1 MKPAQFDT
9 DASSRADDV
18 ECFCKVIIVI
28 LTSVC
33 WRSHDIKSVED
44 ELRSCWTPEYFGFVP
59 DVFLFLLSDLRNG
72 SAVFWQGGVSG
83 GYQVLLLD
91 EDQGWLLV
99 GGKDHIYLLSP
110 DSLDLPTR
118 TVRQ

>member
-1 MKPAQFDT
+1 M
-9 DASSRADDV
+9 
-18 ECFCKVIIVI
+18 
-28 LTSVC
+28 
-33 WRSHDIKSVED
+33 
-44 ELRSCWTPEYFGFVP
+44 
-59 DVFLFLLSDLRNG
+59 
-72 SAVFWQGGVSG
+72 FWQGGVSG

-99 GGKDHIYLLSP
+99 GGKDHIYLLRP